1 MRILFYFCI
10 PKKLK
15 MSDKNPIILVPIG
28 FSEQSITALEQA
40 IIFAESMQAD
50 ITLLSVLNDDAHIR
64 DSLGVGKKEETE
76 LKKKAKAQLEALAAK
91 YSADSGL
98 TISSLVAQGVIY
110 EEINRVVELIEADM
124 VVMGTNGK
132 PTNLAKRFI
141 GSNAYRT
148 ATTVKVPVVTIKGVR
163 KIDKIETI
171 IFPLIL
177 GNQSKEK
184 VGAAL
189 HYARLLN
196 ATVKVVGVVNEPD
209 EEKMLRGNI
218 NQVVTFIQ
226 EKEVNCTGHLITK
239 PEHKGVIRNTLF
251 FAYENDGDLLMI
263 TENDFDRDITE
274 FFLGTD
280 VQAMIYHSEI
290 PVMSIT
296 PRDRKWGGSWSA
308 I

>member
-1 MRILFYFCI
+1 
-10 PKKLK
+10 

-40 IIFAESMQAD
+40 IIFAEAMEAD
-50 ITLLSVLNDDAHIR
+50 ITLLSVINDDDHIR
-64 DSLGVGKKEETE
+64 EALGVVKKDETE
-76 LKKKAKAQLEALAAK
+76 LKKKAKSELESLAVR
-91 YSADSGL
+91 YSSDSGINI
-98 TISSLVAQGVIY
+98 TSLVAQGVIY
-110 EEINRVVELIEADM
+110 EEINRVVELLEVDM

-148 ATTVKVPVVTIKGVR
+148 ATSVKVPVVSIKGVR
-163 KIDKIETI
+163 KINKIDTI

-177 GNQSKEK
+177 GGQSKEK
-184 VGAAL
+184 VGTAL

-196 ATVKVVGVVNEPD
+196 ATIKVVSVVTENQ
-209 EEKMLRGNI
+209 EEKMLRANH
-218 NQVVTFIQ
+218 NQVVKFIQ
-226 EKEVNCTGHLITK
+226 DKGVNCTGHLITK
-239 PEHKGVIRNTLF
+239 PERKGIIRNTLL
-251 FAYENDGDLLMI
+251 FAYENDGDLIML

-296 PRDRKWGGSWSA
+296 PRDRRWGGGWSP

>member
-1 MRILFYFCI
+1 
-10 PKKLK
+10 
-15 MSDKNPIILVPIG
+15 MSDKNPLILVPIG

-40 IIFAESMQAD
+40 IIFAEAMQAD

-148 ATTVKVPVVTIKGVR
+148 ANTVKVPVVTIKGVR
-163 KIDKIETI
+163 KIDKMNTI

-177 GNQSKEK
+177 GTQSKEK
-184 VGAAL
+184 VGTAL

-196 ATVKVVGVVNEPD
+196 ATIKVVAVVSDNEP
-209 EEKMLRGNI
+209 EKMLRANV

-226 EKEVNCTGHLITK
+226 DKEVNCTGHLITE
-239 PEHKGVIRNTLF
+239 PEHKGVIKNLLY
-251 FAYENDGDLLMI
+251 FAYENEGDLIMI

>member
-1 MRILFYFCI
+1 
-10 PKKLK
+10 

-28 FSEQSITALEQA
+28 FSEQSIIALEQA
-40 IIFAESMQAD
+40 LVFAEAMEAD
-50 ITLLSVLNDDAHIR
+50 ITLLSVINDDSQIR
-64 DSLGVGKKEETE
+64 EALGVSKKEEESE
-76 LKKKAKAQLEALAAK
+76 LKIRAKEKLESLAAK
-91 YSADSGL
+91 YSSDSGIN
-98 TISSLVAQGVIY
+98 ISSMVAHGVIY
-110 EEINRVVELIEADM
+110 EEINRVVGLIEADL

-132 PTNLAKRFI
+132 PSNLMKRFI

-148 ATTVKVPVVTIKGVR
+148 ATEVKVPVVTIKGIRKVN
-163 KIDKIETI
+163 KIDTI

-177 GNQSKEK
+177 GGHSKEK

-196 ATVKVVGVVNEPD
+196 ATIKIVSVCND
-209 EEKMLRGNI
+209 QQDEKMLKANQ
-218 NQVVTFIQ
+218 NQVLNFIQ
-226 EKEVNCTGHLITK
+226 DHGVECSAHMIMN
-239 PEHKGVIRNTLF
+239 PERKGIIRNTLN
-251 FAYENDGDLLMI
+251 FAYENDGDMIMI

-296 PRDRKWGGSWSA
+296 PRDRKWAGGWSA
-308 I
+308 L